1 MSPGA
6 LQVHS
11 KERATYAVETI
22 RGVEDVFALEP
33 AWREL
38 SRVNYQDSPFCSF
51 EWFKAWWTHFGSVL
65 EEGAKSSDLLAIVV
79 RRNGKIVGLAS
90 FYFCRYP
97 STSFHVRFLRPV
109 GVLGYRHSD
118 LTEEPILLMERGL
131 DNEILPQILS
141 QLENLKPDFDFVQ
154 VHYIADTETKPEV
167 PCRKTMLLKK
177 GQWHESTPMVSI
189 RLASTWE
196 GFLETQSSKSQEH
209 IRRKPKALAKRCE
222 SWSVEFASQEEIEW
236 AVDELVRLHRIRAEA
251 AKGRTIH
258 IISKEHRLFYR
269 SYFKEMVAKEMGGI
283 LLLRADGRVIA
294 AQSVLFSQ
302 NDWLLYHQGL
312 DPEWAQVSPPV
323 ILQMEAFRM
332 AIEAGAR
339 KIRLHR
345 FAQEWKLRWGAEPD
359 GFFDQWMCV
368 RRQPMSLLRT
378 ALYARNQACL
388 DIPEDSF
395 VGGN

>member
-1 MSPGA
+1 
-6 LQVHS
+6 
-11 KERATYAVETI
+11 
-22 RGVEDVFALEP
+22 
-33 AWREL
+33 
-38 SRVNYQDSPFCSF
+38 
-51 EWFKAWWTHFGSVL
+51 
-65 EEGAKSSDLLAIVV
+65 
-79 RRNGKIVGLAS
+79 
-90 FYFCRYP
+90 
-97 STSFHVRFLRPV
+97 
-109 GVLGYRHSD
+109 
-118 LTEEPILLMERGL
+118 
-131 DNEILPQILS
+131 
-141 QLENLKPDFDFVQ
+141 
-154 VHYIADTETKPEV
+154 
-167 PCRKTMLLKK
+167 
-177 GQWHESTPMVSI
+177 
-189 RLASTWE
+189 
-196 GFLETQSSKSQEH
+196 
-209 IRRKPKALAKRCE
+209 
-222 SWSVEFASQEEIEW
+222 
-236 AVDELVRLHRIRAEA
+236 
-251 AKGRTIH
+251 
-258 IISKEHRLFYR
+258 
-269 SYFKEMVAKEMGGI
+269 MGGI